1 MKVQI
6 FKSYWTS
13 KIVTNA
19 GTFHCSPEECCFNF
33 GEEYMTYND
42 VKNAKRYLVKVKR
55 MQAGL
60 KLSMSPQQR
69 NIFRNCGV
77 YLSYF
82 QNSHAIHGYLQTCL
96 SIWAEKTRWM
106 TFMSTLNKSCYE
118 YFTVVKCLIL
128 IYQTSNYLHKILF
141 LQMKLWQYLKKKTL
155 LQETGSLQT
164 STNYSYCSTN
174 WETRQLICNSK
185 RCKRQCKRE
194 TLQVKNAVQW
204 SASLLKMLLF
214 YRNFSHILLFQ
225 TS

>member
-69 NIFRNCGV
+69 NIFGNCRV

-82 QNSHAIHGYLQTCL
+82 QTLMQYMDNYKHVFRFGQK
-96 SIWAEKTRWM
+96 KTRWL
-106 TFMSTLNKSCYE
+106 TFMSTLNKSCHE

-141 LQMKLWQYLKKKTL
+141 LQMKLWQYFDLWLIIFWQNYDFITGDRKPANFNKL
-155 LQETGSLQT
+155 L
-164 STNYSYCSTN
+164 
-174 WETRQLICNSK
+174 
-185 RCKRQCKRE
+185 
-194 TLQVKNAVQW
+194 
-204 SASLLKMLLF
+204 LLF
-214 YRNFSHILLFQ
+214 H
-225 TS
+225 

>member
-82 QNSHAIHGYLQTCL
+82 Q
-96 SIWAEKTRWM
+96 
-106 TFMSTLNKSCYE
+106 TLMQYMD
-118 YFTVVKCLIL
+118 
-128 IYQTSNYLHKILF
+128 IYKHVFRFGQ
-141 LQMKLWQYLKKKTL
+141 KK
-155 LQETGSLQT
+155 QDE
-164 STNYSYCSTN
+164 
-174 WETRQLICNSK
+174 
-185 RCKRQCKRE
+185 
-194 TLQVKNAVQW
+194 
-204 SASLLKMLLF
+204 
-214 YRNFSHILLFQ
+214 
-225 TS
+225 

>member
-60 KLSMSPQQR
+60 KLSISPQQR

-106 TFMSTLNKSCYE
+106 TFTSTLNKSCYE

-141 LQMKLWQYLKKKTL
+141 LQMKLWQYLKKKL
-155 LQETGSLQT
+155 YCRRQEACKLQPIIATVPLTEKPGSWFAIAKDAKG
-164 STNYSYCSTN
+164 NVK
-174 WETRQLICNSK
+174 ERH
-185 RCKRQCKRE
+185 CK
-194 TLQVKNAVQW
+194 
-204 SASLLKMLLF
+204 
-214 YRNFSHILLFQ
+214 
-225 TS
+225 